1 MPKINGKKD
10 MLFHT
15 DFEIYKVRETQIPWF
30 IGNLSSP
37 QVVIRIRAEITVN
50 TSSSGF
56 TLLGSPH
63 SGILIG

>member
-1 MPKINGKKD
+1 

-37 QVVIRIRAEITVN
+37 QVVILIRAEITVN
-50 TSSSGF
+50 TSSSGL

>member
-1 MPKINGKKD
+1 

-37 QVVIRIRAEITVN
+37 QVVILNRAEITVN
-50 TSSSGF
+50 TSSSEF

>member
-1 MPKINGKKD
+1 

-15 DFEIYKVRETQIPWF
+15 DFEIYKVRETQI
-30 IGNLSSP
+30 GNLSSP
-37 QVVIRIRAEITVN
+37 QVVILIRVN

>member
-1 MPKINGKKD
+1 MEKKICYFTQK
-10 MLFHT
+10 
-15 DFEIYKVRETQIPWF
+15 FEIYEVRETQIPWF
-30 IGNLSSP
+30 IRNLSSP
-37 QVVIRIRAEITVN
+37 QVVILIRAEITVN